1 VNSMDG
7 ALRKPFPSADSVTL
21 LALAVFGA
29 LVLWS
34 NHSFPQPVA
43 PGEALSDFSAQR
55 AFSHLSVIAQEP

>member
-1 VNSMDG
+1 
-7 ALRKPFPSADSVTL
+7 VTL